1 MDEGDRRGR
10 HPSPAELDSF
20 LLGEM
25 SPRQA
30 APVLAHLIHGCAEC
44 QRKLEPLASVML
56 GAPSRLPEPSSES
69 SGNEY
74 DFPLF
79 KAFASARRYAS
90 ARAVEERRAPA
101 APALKEAVAAKPSAP
116 EASSS
121 DGMGRDWAR
130 CEWLLERCRTLRH
143 IDPESMVLTATLAV
157 ALSERLS
164 PGSSGT
170 AALADLQAYALA
182 ELGNS
187 QRIVDDVADAE
198 ATLSAAVD
206 RAGQGTGDPRLLA
219 YLMDL
224 TASLYTDLR
233 RYDAALQLRDAVYA
247 IYAKVGDRHLVGSA
261 LISKGFSLINAL
273 RAEEGIPFL
282 TQGLT
287 LIDATRD
294 PRLVMTGVFN
304 LIWSL
309 VECGE
314 ASQAQS
320 LWQLSQAFFST
331 QIERIDAIKCVW
343 LEGRIAAALR
353 GEEEHAE
360 QRFREALASY
370 EEVRMPGYVA
380 MVSIDLAILCL
391 RTGRNAE
398 IAPLIEET
406 IAAFRSFGI
415 HREVIGTLLV
425 VHEALKKSQVTE
437 ALLRTAGAELL
448 SALGYKEQILG

>member
-1 MDEGDRRGR
+1 MDEGDRRR
-10 HPSPAELDSF
+10 HHPSPAELDRF
-20 LLGEM
+20 MLGEM

-44 QRKLEPLASVML
+44 QRKLEPLAAVML
-56 GAPSRLPEPSSES
+56 GVPSQPPEPASEP

-90 ARAVEERRAPA
+90 ALAVEERRATA
-101 APALKEAVAAKPSAP
+101 APALKEAAAPRPPAL
-116 EASSS
+116 EA
-121 DGMGRDWAR
+121 GAMKRDWAR
-130 CEWLLERCRTLRH
+130 CEWLIERCRALRH
-143 IDPESMVLTATLAV
+143 TDPESMVLTATLAV
-157 ALSERLS
+157 TLSERLS
-164 PGSSGT
+164 PGSSGK

-187 QRIVDDVADAE
+187 QRIADEVVASE

-219 YLMDL
+219 CLMDL

-233 RYDAALQLRDAVYA
+233 RYDEALRLRDAVYA
-247 IYAKVGDRHLVGSA
+247 VHAKVGDRHLEGKA
-261 LISKGFSLINAL
+261 LISKGFTLINAL

-287 LIDATRD
+287 MIDAARD
-294 PRLVMTGVFN
+294 PRLVMAGVFN

-309 VECGE
+309 VECE
-314 ASQAQS
+314 KAAQAESLFRLNQAS
-320 LWQLSQAFFST
+320 FS
-331 QIERIDAIKCVW
+331 IRFERLDAIKCVW
-343 LEGRIAAALR
+343 LEGRIAAAL
-353 GEEEHAE
+353 GEEERAE
-360 QRFREALASY
+360 RCFREALASY
-370 EEVRMPGYVA
+370 EEVGLPAYVA
-380 MVSIDLAILCL
+380 VVSIDLAILCL
-391 RTGRNAE
+391 RAGRNAE

-406 IAAFRSFGI
+406 IATFRSFGFE
-415 HREVIGTLLV
+415 RDVIGILLV

-448 SALGYKEQILG
+448 SSQGYKERILG

>member
-10 HPSPAELDSF
+10 HPSPAELDRF

-56 GAPSRLPEPSSES
+56 GAPSQLPEPSSQS

-90 ARAVEERRAPA
+90 ARAVEESRTTA
-101 APALKEAVAAKPSAP
+101 APTLKEAVAPKPPAP
-116 EASSS
+116 EA
-121 DGMGRDWAR
+121 DTTRRDWAR
-130 CEWLLERCRTLRH
+130 CEWLIERCHALRH
-143 IDPESMVLTATLAV
+143 NDPESMVLTATLAV
-157 ALSERLS
+157 ALAERLS
-164 PGSSGT
+164 SSSSGT
-170 AALADLQAYALA
+170 AALSDLQAYALA

-187 QRIVDDVADAE
+187 QRIVDDFASAE
-198 ATLSAAVD
+198 ATLATAVD
-206 RAGQGTGDPRLLA
+206 RADRGTGDSRLLA

-224 TASLYTDLR
+224 TASLYTDQR
-233 RYDAALQLRDAVYA
+233 RYDEALQLRDAVYV
-247 IYAKVGDRHLVGSA
+247 IYAKAGDRHLVGSA

-287 LIDATRD
+287 MIDAARD
-294 PRLVMTGVFN
+294 PKLVMTGVFN

-309 VECGE
+309 VECGQS
-314 ASQAQS
+314 SQAES
-320 LWQLSQAFFST
+320 LFRLSQAFFST

-343 LEGRIAAALR
+343 LEGRIAAAL
-353 GEEEHAE
+353 GEEERAE
-360 QRFREALASY
+360 RRLREALASY
-370 EEVRMPGYVA
+370 EEVRLPAYVA
-380 MVSIDLAILCL
+380 LVSIDLAILYL
-391 RTGRNAE
+391 RAGRNAE
-398 IAPLIEET
+398 IAPLIEGT
-406 IAAFRSFGI
+406 IAAFRSFGFQ
-415 HREVIGTLLV
+415 REVIGTLLV

-437 ALLRTAGAELL
+437 ALLRAAGAELL
-448 SALGYKEQILG
+448 NSQGHKERILG

>member
-1 MDEGDRRGR
+1 MDEGDRRR
-10 HPSPAELDSF
+10 HHPSPAELDRF

-30 APVLAHLIHGCAEC
+30 APVLAHLIHGCTEC
-44 QRKLEPLASVML
+44 QRRLEPLASVML
-56 GAPSRLPEPSSES
+56 GAPSGVPEPSSES

-90 ARAVEERRAPA
+90 TRAVEERRPPA
-101 APALKEAVAAKPSAP
+101 APPLKEAVAPRPSAL
-116 EASSS
+116 EA
-121 DGMGRDWAR
+121 DATGRDWAR
-130 CEWLLERCRTLRH
+130 CKWLIARCRALRH
-143 IDPESMVLTATLAV
+143 TDPEGMILTATLAV
-157 ALSERLS
+157 TLSERLS
-164 PGSSGT
+164 LGSSER

-187 QRIVDDVADAE
+187 QRIVEGYASAE
-198 ATLSAAVD
+198 ATLAAAVD

-224 TASLYTDLR
+224 TASLYTTQR
-233 RYDAALQLRDAVYA
+233 RYDEALQLRDAVYA
-247 IYAKVGDRHLVGSA
+247 IYAKVGDRHLVGNA
-261 LISKGFSLINAL
+261 LISKGFSLMNAL

-287 LIDATRD
+287 MIDAARD
-294 PRLVMTGVFN
+294 PRLVRAGVFN

-309 VECGE
+309 LECGK
-314 ASQAQS
+314 AAQAQS
-320 LWQLSQAFFST
+320 LFGYSQAFFSA
-331 QIERIDAIKCVW
+331 QIEQIDAITCVW
-343 LEGRIAAALR
+343 LEGRIAAAL
-353 GEEEHAE
+353 GEEERAE
-360 QRFREALASY
+360 RCFREAVASY
-370 EEVRMPGYVA
+370 EEVRLPAYVA

-391 RTGRNAE
+391 RAGREAE

-406 IAAFRSFGI
+406 IAAFRSLGFQ
-415 HREVIGTLLV
+415 REVIGTLLV

-448 SALGYKEQILG
+448 SALGYKERILA

>member
-1 MDEGDRRGR
+1 M
-10 HPSPAELDSF
+10 
-20 LLGEM
+20 
-25 SPRQA
+25 
-30 APVLAHLIHGCAEC
+30 AP
-44 QRKLEPLASVML
+44 KP
-56 GAPSRLPEPSSES
+56 
-69 SGNEY
+69 
-74 DFPLF
+74 
-79 KAFASARRYAS
+79 
-90 ARAVEERRAPA
+90 
-101 APALKEAVAAKPSAP
+101 PALEADAAR
-116 EASSS
+116 
-121 DGMGRDWAR
+121 RDWAR
-130 CEWLLERCRTLRH
+130 CEWLIERCRALRH
-143 IDPESMVLTATLAV
+143 IDPESMVLTAALAV

-164 PGSSGT
+164 PGSAGP

-198 ATLSAAVD
+198 ATLAAAVE
-206 RAGQGTGDPRLLA
+206 RSGQGTGDSRLLA

-233 RYDAALQLRDAVYA
+233 RYDEALQLRDAVYA
-247 IYAKVGDRHLVGSA
+247 IYAKGGDRHLVGGA

-282 TQGLT
+282 TQGLNM
-287 LIDATRD
+287 IDAAGD

-309 VECGE
+309 VECGR
-314 ASQAQS
+314 AAQAEP
-320 LWQLSQAFFST
+320 LFGYSQAFFST

-343 LEGRIAAALR
+343 LEGRIAAAL
-353 GEEEHAE
+353 GEEERAE
-360 QRFREALASY
+360 QRFRDALVSY
-370 EEVRMPGYVA
+370 EEVRLPGYVA
-380 MVSIDLAILCL
+380 MVSIDLAILWL
-391 RTGRNAE
+391 RGGRTAE

-448 SALGYKEQILG
+448 SSLGHKERILG

>member
-1 MDEGDRRGR
+1 MDEGDRRGH
-10 HPSPAELDSF
+10 HPSAAELDRC

-79 KAFASARRYAS
+79 KAFASARRYAAS
-90 ARAVEERRAPA
+90 RAMEERRPPA
-101 APALKEAVAAKPSAP
+101 APALAVAPLDP
-116 EASSS
+116 GASSPDS
-121 DGMGRDWAR
+121 MGRDWAR
-130 CEWLLERCRTLRH
+130 CEWLIERCRSLRH
-143 IDPESMVLTATLAV
+143 SDLESMVLTATLAV
-157 ALSERLS
+157 ALAERLS
-164 PGSSGT
+164 PSSSGT
-170 AALADLQAYALA
+170 APLADLQAYALA

-187 QRIVDDVADAE
+187 QRIVDDVASAE

-206 RAGQGTGDPRLLA
+206 RASQGTGDPRLLA

-233 RYDAALQLRDAVYA
+233 RYDEALQLRDAVYA
-247 IYAKVGDRHLVGSA
+247 IYAKVGDRHLVGNA

-282 TQGLT
+282 TQGLAM
-287 LIDATRD
+287 IDAARD
-294 PRLVMTGVFN
+294 PKLVMTGVFN

-309 VECGE
+309 VEFGQ
-314 ASQAQS
+314 ASQAES
-320 LWQLSQAFFST
+320 LFRLSQAFFST

-343 LEGRIAAALR
+343 LEGRIAAAL
-353 GEEEHAE
+353 GEEERAE
-360 QRFREALASY
+360 KRFRDALASY

-437 ALLRTAGAELL
+437 ALLRAAGAELL
-448 SALGYKEQILG
+448 NSQGHKERILG

>member
-1 MDEGDRRGR
+1 
-10 HPSPAELDSF
+10 
-20 LLGEM
+20 M

-30 APVLAHLIHGCAEC
+30 ARVLAHLIHGCAEC

-56 GAPSRLPEPSSES
+56 GAPSQLPEPSSES

-79 KAFASARRYAS
+79 KAFASARQYAS

-101 APALKEAVAAKPSAP
+101 APPLKEAVAPRSPALEVDAT
-116 EASSS
+116 E
-121 DGMGRDWAR
+121 RDWTC
-130 CEWLLERCRTLRH
+130 CEWLIERCRVLRH

-157 ALSERLS
+157 ALTERLS

-187 QRIVDDVADAE
+187 QRIVDDVAVSE
-198 ATLSAAVD
+198 ATLASAVD
-206 RAGQGTGDPRLLA
+206 RAGRGTGDVRLLA

-224 TASLYTDLR
+224 TASLYTDVR
-233 RYDAALQLRDAVYA
+233 RYDEALQLRDAVYA
-247 IYAKVGDRHLVGSA
+247 IYAKVGDRHLVGKA
-261 LISKGFSLINAL
+261 LISKGFTLINAL

-287 LIDATRD
+287 MIDAARD
-294 PRLVMTGVFN
+294 PRLVMTGVLN

-309 VECGE
+309 VECGK
-314 ASQAQS
+314 AAQARS
-320 LWQLSQAFFST
+320 LFRLSQAFFSA

-343 LEGRIAAALR
+343 LEGRIAAAL
-353 GEEEHAE
+353 GEEEPAE

-370 EEVRMPGYVA
+370 EEVRLPGYVA
-380 MVSIDLAILCL
+380 MVSIDLAILWL
-391 RTGRNAE
+391 RAGRTAE

-415 HREVIGTLLV
+415 QRDVIGTLLV
-425 VHEALKKSQVTE
+425 VHEALKKSQLTE

-448 SALGYKEQILG
+448 SSLGHKERILP

>member
-1 MDEGDRRGR
+1 MDEGDRRGH
-10 HPSPAELDSF
+10 HPSPAELDRF
-20 LLGEM
+20 MLGEM
-25 SPRQA
+25 SPREA
-30 APVLAHLIHGCAEC
+30 APVLAHLIHGCAKC

-56 GAPSRLPEPSSES
+56 GAPSQLPELLSES
-69 SGNEY
+69 AGNEY

-90 ARAVEERRAPA
+90 ARAVEERRPPA
-101 APALKEAVAAKPSAP
+101 APALKEAVAPRPPAL
-116 EASSS
+116 EA
-121 DGMGRDWAR
+121 GVTERDWAR
-130 CEWLLERCRTLRH
+130 CEWLIERCRVLRH
-143 IDPESMVLTATLAV
+143 TDPESMVLTATLAV
-157 ALSERLS
+157 ALSERMS
-164 PGSSGT
+164 PGSSGS

-187 QRIVDDVADAE
+187 QRIVDDVIPSE
-198 ATLSAAVD
+198 ATLAAAVD

-224 TASLYTDLR
+224 TASLYTDVR
-233 RYDAALQLRDAVYA
+233 RYEEALRLRDAVYA
-247 IYAKVGDRHLVGSA
+247 IYAKVGDRHRVGKA
-261 LISKGFSLINAL
+261 LISKGFTLINAL

-282 TQGLT
+282 TQGLAM
-287 LIDATRD
+287 IDAARD
-294 PRLVMTGVFN
+294 PRLVMAGVLN

-309 VECGE
+309 VECGN
-314 ASQAQS
+314 AAQAQS
-320 LWQLSQAFFST
+320 LFELSQAFFSA

-343 LEGRIAAALR
+343 LDGRIAAAL

-370 EEVRMPGYVA
+370 EEVRLPGYVA
-380 MVSIDLAILCL
+380 MVSIDLAILWL

-437 ALLRTAGAELL
+437 ALLRTAGTELL
-448 SALGYKEQILG
+448 SALGYKEQILS

>member
-1 MDEGDRRGR
+1 
-10 HPSPAELDSF
+10 
-20 LLGEM
+20 
-25 SPRQA
+25 
-30 APVLAHLIHGCAEC
+30 
-44 QRKLEPLASVML
+44 
-56 GAPSRLPEPSSES
+56 
-69 SGNEY
+69 
-74 DFPLF
+74 
-79 KAFASARRYAS
+79 
-90 ARAVEERRAPA
+90 
-101 APALKEAVAAKPSAP
+101 
-116 EASSS
+116 
-121 DGMGRDWAR
+121 
-130 CEWLLERCRTLRH
+130 
-143 IDPESMVLTATLAV
+143 MVLTATLAV
-157 ALSERLS
+157 VLAEKLS
-164 PGSSGT
+164 PGSSGP

-187 QRIVDDVADAE
+187 QRIVDDVVNAE

-206 RAGQGTGDPRLLA
+206 RAGRGTGDPRLLA

-233 RYDAALQLRDAVYA
+233 RYDEALRLRDLVYA
-247 IYAKVGDRHLVGSA
+247 IYTKVGNRHLVGSA

-282 TQGLT
+282 TQGLA

-294 PRLVMTGVFN
+294 PRLVMTGIFN

-309 VECGE
+309 VECG
-314 ASQAQS
+314 QAPQAES
-320 LWQLSQAFFST
+320 LFQLSQAFFST

-343 LEGRIAAALR
+343 LEGRIAAAL
-353 GEEEHAE
+353 GEEERAE
-360 QRFREALASY
+360 KRFREALASY

-406 IAAFRSFGI
+406 TAAFRSFGI

-425 VHEALKKSQVTE
+425 VHEALKKSQLTE
-437 ALLRTAGAELL
+437 TLLRTAGAELL
-448 SALGYKEQILG
+448 RALGYKEQILG

>member
-1 MDEGDRRGR
+1 MDEGDRRR
-10 HPSPAELDSF
+10 HHPSPAELDRF

-56 GAPSRLPEPSSES
+56 GAPSQLPEPSSES

-101 APALKEAVAAKPSAP
+101 VPTLKEVVTPRPPALEADAT
-116 EASSS
+116 
-121 DGMGRDWAR
+121 GRDWTR
-130 CEWLLERCRTLRH
+130 CERLIERCRALRH
-143 IDPESMVLTATLAV
+143 TDPESMVLTAMLAV
-157 ALSERLS
+157 TLSERLS
-164 PGSSGT
+164 PSLSGR

-187 QRIVDDVADAE
+187 QRIVEDLPSAE

-224 TASLYTDLR
+224 TASLYTTLR
-233 RYDAALQLRDAVYA
+233 RYDEALRLRDVVYA
-247 IYAKVGDRHLVGSA
+247 IYAKVGDRHLVGNA
-261 LISKGFSLINAL
+261 LISKGFTLMNAL

-287 LIDATRD
+287 MIDAARD
-294 PRLVMTGVFN
+294 PRLVMAGVFN

-309 VECGE
+309 LECGK
-314 ASQAQS
+314 AAQAQS
-320 LWQLSQAFFST
+320 LFGYIQAFFST
-331 QIERIDAIKCVW
+331 QLERVDAIRSVW
-343 LEGRIAAALR
+343 LEGRIAAAL

-360 QRFREALASY
+360 RCFREVLASY

-391 RTGRNAE
+391 RAGRNAE

-437 ALLRTAGAELL
+437 ALLRSAGAELL
-448 SALGYKEQILG
+448 SALGYKERILG

>member
-1 MDEGDRRGR
+1 MDEGDRRR
-10 HPSPAELDSF
+10 HHPSPAELDRF

-56 GAPSRLPEPSSES
+56 GAPSQLPEPSSES

-90 ARAVEERRAPA
+90 ARAVEERRTPTV
-101 APALKEAVAAKPSAP
+101 PALREAVAPQPPAL
-116 EASSS
+116 EA
-121 DGMGRDWAR
+121 DATRRDWAR
-130 CEWLLERCRTLRH
+130 CEWLIARCRALRH
-143 IDPESMVLTATLAV
+143 TDPESMVLTATLAV
-157 ALSERLS
+157 TLSERLS

-187 QRIVDDVADAE
+187 QRIVDDFATAE
-198 ATLSAAVD
+198 GTLAAAVE
-206 RAGQGTGDPRLLA
+206 RAGRGTADPRLLA

-224 TASLYTDLR
+224 TASLYTDQR
-233 RYDAALQLRDAVYA
+233 RYDEALQLRDAVYA
-247 IYAKVGDRHLVGSA
+247 IYAKTGDRHLVGNA

-287 LIDATRD
+287 MIDAARD
-294 PRLVMTGVFN
+294 PRLVMAGVFN

-309 VECGE
+309 VECG
-314 ASQAQS
+314 QAAQADS
-320 LWQLSQAFFST
+320 LFHVSEAFFSA

-343 LEGRIAAALR
+343 LEGRIAAALKEKER
-353 GEEEHAE
+353 AE
-360 QRFREALASY
+360 RRLREALASY
-370 EEVRMPGYVA
+370 EEVGLPAYVA
-380 MVSIDLAILCL
+380 LVSIDLSILFL
-391 RTGRNAE
+391 RGGRNAE
-398 IAPLIEET
+398 IAPLIEGT
-406 IAAFRSFGI
+406 LTAFRSFGF

-437 ALLRTAGAELL
+437 ALLRTAGTELL
-448 SALGYKEQILG
+448 NALGHKERILA